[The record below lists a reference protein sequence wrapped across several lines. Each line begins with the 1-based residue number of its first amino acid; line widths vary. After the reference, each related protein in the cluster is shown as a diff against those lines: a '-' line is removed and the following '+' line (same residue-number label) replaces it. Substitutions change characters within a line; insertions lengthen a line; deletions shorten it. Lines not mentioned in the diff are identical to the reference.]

1 LGSFF
6 KDDIAAYLLQVNDEN
21 FNLTLEARLL
31 LLQIVD
37 LDQKSLDLL
46 LLLL

>member
-1 LGSFF
+1 MN
-6 KDDIAAYLLQVNDEN
+6 DTAAYLLQVNDED
-21 FNLTLEARLL
+21 FNLTLETRLL

-37 LDQKSLDLL
+37 LDQQSLNLL